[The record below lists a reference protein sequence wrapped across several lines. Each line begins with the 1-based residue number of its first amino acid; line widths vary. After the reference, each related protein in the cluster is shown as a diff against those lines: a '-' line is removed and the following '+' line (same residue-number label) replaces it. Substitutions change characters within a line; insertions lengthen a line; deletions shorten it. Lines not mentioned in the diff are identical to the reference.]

1 MSIGNSMKPVQI
13 LLVEDNPGDVRLAQA
28 ALAEG
33 KVQNTLH
40 VARDGVEA
48 MEFLRHQ
55 GNFRQSPRPDLILL
69 DLNLPRKSGREV
81 LREVKEDADL
91 RRIPVIVLTSSEAE
105 EDILKSYSLHAN
117 GYVAK
122 PVDFAKFVQVMKI
135 MEEFWFTIVKLPR
148 V

>member
-1 MSIGNSMKPVQI
+1 MNPVQI

-33 KVQNTLH
+33 KVQNILH

-48 MEFLRHQ
+48 VEFLRKQ
-55 GNFRQSPRPDLILL
+55 GTYKQSPRPDLILL
-69 DLNLPRKSGREV
+69 DLNLPRKSGKEV
-81 LREVKEDADL
+81 LREIKEDPDL

-105 EDILKSYSLHAN
+105 EDILKSYNLHAN

-122 PVDFAKFVQVMKI
+122 PVDFSKFVQVMKTI
-135 MEEFWFTIVKLPR
+135 EEFWFATAKLPQS
-148 V
+148 